1 MVVLFHVRFI
11 QATKDFIQVKFE
23 ATIIKMYIL
32 FAIVSRNNWQDYSE
46 KAFFNNAIFEKYT

>member
-46 KAFFNNAIFEKYT
+46 KAFF